1 MIPEAE
7 LDLWRAVLVRS
18 LRDLAGVDAYVTPFE
33 RVQLKRRARFWFSS
47 DDGSLGSFRWICE
60 ALGLDA
66 GYLRTHLFALPATEF
81 KIRIKTV
88 VPVEDI
94 SNRRRRRHLPSA
106 PGPHPADSS
115 SSAFTLSPPHL
126 SPSSPAHHAA
136 A

>member
-33 RVQLKRRARFWFSS
+33 RIQLKRRARFWFSS
-47 DDGSLGSFRWICE
+47 DDFSLGSFRWICD

-66 GYLRTHLFALPATEF
+66 GYLRAHLFALPAMEF
-81 KIRIKTV
+81 KLRIKTV
-88 VPVEDI
+88 APVEDL
-94 SNRRRRRHLPSA
+94 SDRRRRRLPVA
-106 PGPHPADSS
+106 PGPLAADSS
-115 SSAFTLSPPHL
+115 SAAFTLSTPHL
-126 SPSSPAHHAA
+126 SPSSPAPHAA